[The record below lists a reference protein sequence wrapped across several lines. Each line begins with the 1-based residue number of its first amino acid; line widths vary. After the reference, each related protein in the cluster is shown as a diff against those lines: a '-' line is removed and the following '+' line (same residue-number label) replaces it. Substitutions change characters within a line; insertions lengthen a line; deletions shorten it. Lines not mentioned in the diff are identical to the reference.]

1 MNGSSKDTSL
11 FNAEKATW
19 LREGGAEE
27 LDAEQRALLL
37 AFVGLEAAL
46 GNDMTEAEA
55 KVVDAL
61 GDKLP
66 GFDPQ
71 DIKRAMHQLVNTP
84 ADPSRGMSLS
94 EMEQD
99 S

>member
-55 KVVDAL
+55 EAVDAL
-61 GDKLP
+61 GDQLP

-71 DIKRAMHQLVNTP
+71 DIKQAMHQLVNAP
-84 ADPSRGMSLS
+84 ADPSRGMSSSDL
-94 EMEQD
+94 ERD